1 MKPEGTLMAAR
12 PLARHSESLAA
23 LPPEAGELAKAVT
36 ARLSALETALAD
48 ELADL
53 LGGMRAVVT
62 CGKVDKA
69 NAAKLHKVIDPVA
82 ANFQLASDDGAQVI
96 ASIDYHAALVL
107 TDQVFGGAG
116 EWSAARPVRLPA
128 SVNLTLQLMG
138 DVLGKALSASFD
150 RSAAMAVQG
159 RSDVLGK
166 FIPARDVAGLL
177 TVRADIAVGNA
188 KPWSV
193 LLVLREDDAARL
205 LDERQPASRPVAGA
219 GDRRRPDA
227 KPFAAIPLEL
237 TAVLARMDVPV
248 SRISDL
254 RPGDTIPLVIG
265 RSVALKL
272 ADTEIARGE
281 VGACDGALALR
292 LTTIAWNSLSKG
304 HEQ

>member
-12 PLARHSESLAA
+12 PLARHSERLAA
-23 LPPEAGELAKAVT
+23 RPPEAGELAKALA
-36 ARLSALETALAD
+36 ARLSALEAALAD

-53 LGGMRAVVT
+53 LGGTRAVVT
-62 CGKVDKA
+62 CGKVDRA
-69 NAAKLHKVIDPVA
+69 NAAKLHKVIDAVA
-82 ANFQLASDDGAQVI
+82 ANFRLANDDGAQVL
-96 ASIDYHAALVL
+96 ASIDYHGALVL
-107 TDQVFGGAG
+107 TDRVFGGAG
-116 EWSAARPVRLPA
+116 EWPAARPVRLPA
-128 SVNLTLQLMG
+128 SVNLTLQRMG
-138 DVLGKALSASFD
+138 DVLGKALAPTFD
-150 RSAAMAVQG
+150 LSAAMPVTA

-166 FIPARDVAGLL
+166 FIRARDASNFL
-177 TVRADIAVGNA
+177 TVRADIAVDNA

-193 LLVLREDDAARL
+193 LLVLREADAARL
-205 LDERQPASRPVAGA
+205 LDERQPSTRPTAGA

-254 RPGDTIPLVIG
+254 RPGDTIPLAIG

-281 VGACDGALALR
+281 VGASDGALALR

-304 HEQ
+304 PEQ